1 MSRYFEGGGNFA
13 RVNELKSKL
22 NGGVDEYTRVLALQ
36 NEGIECPHCDCRSG
50 HKLSCP
56 LISRENAEQRSREI
70 TELNHI
76 VSL

>member
-1 MSRYFEGGGNFA
+1 MARYSEANGNFA
-13 RVNELKSKL
+13 RVNELRRTL

-56 LISRENAEQRSREI
+56 LISRENAELRSAEI
-70 TELNHI
+70 SELNRI
-76 VSL
+76 ASL

>member
-1 MSRYFEGGGNFA
+1 MARYSEANGNFD
-13 RVNELKSKL
+13 RLNKLRYEL

>member
-50 HKLSCP
+50 HKLSCG
-56 LISRENAEQRSREI
+56 LINRDAAEQRSREI
-70 TELNHI
+70 TEPNHI
-76 VSL
+76 ASL